1 MFIASRVFTRPNTN
15 VSYYKYPAAYVKYHA
30 EKYQNTHL
38 VNSTLT
44 LSEDRLA
51 RTSVNMYV
59 SEEAFNTV
67 ANDPVVMNA
76 WAQRDA
82 YNTANGIVVTDLKT
96 VVI

>member
-15 VSYYKYPAAYVKYHA
+15 VLYYRYPAAYVKYHA

-44 LSEDRLA
+44 LSNDGLS

-67 ANDPVVMNA
+67 ANDPVVRDA
-76 WAQRDA
+76 WAARDA
-82 YNTANGIVVTDLKT
+82 YNTANGITVTDLKT
-96 VVI
+96 VTI